1 MAIPAVESP
10 SSPGTGRRSIGVPE
24 IVFFVVAAS
33 APLTVAAGGLPTSF
47 AVTGVVGIPLLYV
60 ILAVLLTVF
69 TGGYAAM
76 SRSIAN
82 AGAFYAYITHGLG
95 RVAGVGAAF
104 VALISYNTMQVGLYG
119 LFGFTTADLLKT
131 KLSLDL
137 PWWSVALAGVAV
149 VAVLGFRRIDLN
161 ARVLGVLLAV
171 EFLTVLVFDIAQVA
185 DAPSGVSVAP
195 LGWDAANSGAV
206 GAAFCFA
213 MASFMGFEAAALY
226 SEECRDPRRTVSR
239 ATYIAVAVI
248 GVFYAFTAWAMTV
261 GTGSSQIIGRAQK
274 DGPAL
279 VFVLAEAHIGKLF
292 ADLAQLFLVTSLFA
306 ALLSFHNA
314 VARYFFSLGR
324 EGVLPSPLSRT
335 HTRHG
340 SPHVG
345 SLTQTVVAAVV
356 VVVFAA
362 SGKDPVLTLF
372 NWFTN
377 LGALGVILLL
387 ALTSAAVVVYFAREH
402 RGENAWNRLL
412 APAVAAVGLGTVF
425 VVSLLNF
432 DALLGAEKGSSLTWV
447 LPGLIV
453 VAAAAGVAFAVYLRQ
468 ARPDVYARIGGG
480 A

>member
-1 MAIPAVESP
+1 MAIPEVVSP
-10 SSPGTGRRSIGVPE
+10 SSSGTGRRRIGVPE

-60 ILAVLLTVF
+60 ILAVLLAVF

-76 SRSIAN
+76 SRSITN

-95 RVAGVGAAF
+95 RAAGVGAAF
-104 VALISYNTMQVGLYG
+104 VALISYNTMQIGLYG
-119 LFGFTTADLLKT
+119 LFGFTTADLLKSKT
-131 KLSLDL
+131 GLDL
-137 PWWSVALAGVAV
+137 PWWTVALLGVAV

-171 EFLTVLVFDIAQVA
+171 EFLTVLVFDLAQLA
-185 DAPSGVSVAP
+185 DAPSGVSLAP
-195 LGWDAANSGAV
+195 LGFRAASDGAV

-226 SEECRDPRRTVSR
+226 SEECRDPRRTISR

-261 GTGSSQIIGRAQK
+261 GTGTAGIIGRAQK
-274 DGPAL
+274 DGPGL
-279 VFVLAEAHIGKLF
+279 VFALAGEHVGKPF

-324 EGVLPSPLSRT
+324 EGVLPAPLSRT
-335 HTRHG
+335 HDRHG
-340 SPHVG
+340 SPHIG
-345 SLTQTVVAAVV
+345 SLTQTVLAAVV
-356 VVVFAA
+356 VTVFAF

-387 ALTSAAVVVYFAREH
+387 ALTSAAVVAYFARDH
-402 RGENAWNRLL
+402 RGENAWNRLI
-412 APAVAAVGLGTVF
+412 APAVACAGLGAVF
-425 VVSLLNF
+425 VASLLNF
-432 DALLGAEKGSSLTWV
+432 DALLGAEKGSALTWA
-447 LPGLIV
+447 LPGLIF
-453 VAAAAGVAFAVYLRQ
+453 AAAALGVAFALYLRLS
-468 ARPDVYARIGGG
+468 RPASYARIGTSS
-480 A
+480 